1 MIRVSQTTTHNLQ
14 ILRRSGGQTFAHRV
28 EWMGCCSHEARTPGG
43 TPGLVFTAI
52 AGAYRFSGADYLM
65 AAPFKVPE
73 FIPHD

>member
-1 MIRVSQTTTHNLQ
+1 MDGLLQ
-14 ILRRSGGQTFAHRV
+14 SRGPDA
-28 EWMGCCSHEARTPGG
+28 GG